1 MKFTQNL
8 IALAACFLPLIA
20 GIPTAQ
26 PHMKIQNPGAKN
38 VIPNSYIVVFNKD
51 IDSAAIKSEY
61 ASVNSMLSK
70 RGSAHKGIGSKYDLE
85 HFKGYQIEADTATI
99 DQIASSPQVAWIEKD
114 AKVHANALTTR
125 SGAPWGLNSISHKVS
140 NGTTRGIFYRQTNST
155 SDYTYDDSAGSGATV
170 YIVDTGIF
178 IEHKEFEGRATWG
191 KNFIEGSKDT
201 DENGHGTH
209 CAGTIGGATYGVSN
223 KAKLVAV
230 KVLDGEGSGSNSGV
244 IAGIEWVGKNA
255 GPKSVLSMS
264 LGGELSEALNAAAA
278 STIKAGV
285 TVVVAAGNDG
295 ADASG
300 YSPAS
305 APDAITVGAIDK
317 TNTRADFSNFGPV
330 LDVFAPGV
338 DVLSAWIGSPDAQN
352 TISGTSM
359 ATPHVAG
366 LAAYLIGLE
375 NLATP
380 AAVVAR
386 IQDLASKGAIPN
398 PENSKNYLAYNGNGA

>member
-1 MKFTQNL
+1 
-8 IALAACFLPLIA
+8 
-20 GIPTAQ
+20 
-26 PHMKIQNPGAKN
+26 
-38 VIPNSYIVVFNKD
+38 
-51 IDSAAIKSEY
+51 
-61 ASVNSMLSK
+61 
-70 RGSAHKGIGSKYDLE
+70 
-85 HFKGYQIEADTATI
+85 
-99 DQIASSPQVAWIEKD
+99 
-114 AKVHANALTTR
+114 
-125 SGAPWGLNSISHKVS
+125 
-140 NGTTRGIFYRQTNST
+140 
-155 SDYTYDDSAGSGATV
+155 
-170 YIVDTGIF
+170 
-178 IEHKEFEGRATWG
+178 
-191 KNFIEGSKDT
+191 
-201 DENGHGTH
+201 
-209 CAGTIGGATYGVSN
+209 
-223 KAKLVAV
+223 
-230 KVLDGEGSGSNSGV
+230 
-244 IAGIEWVGKNA
+244 
-255 GPKSVLSMS
+255 MS

>member
-20 GIPTAQ
+20 GAPTTQLHA
-26 PHMKIQNPGAKN
+26 KVQNPHAQN
-38 VIPNSYIVVFNKD
+38 VVPDSYIVVFKKD
-51 IDSAAIKSEY
+51 IDSATIESEY
-61 ASVNSMLSK
+61 ASVNQILS
-70 RGSAHKGIGSKYDLE
+70 RRDFAHKGIGSKYDLE
-85 HFKGYQIEADTATI
+85 HFKGYQIEADVATI
-99 DQIASSPQVAWIEKD
+99 GHIASSPQVAYIEKD
-114 AKVHANALTTR
+114 GKMKANALTTR
-125 SGAPWGLNSISHKVS
+125 SGAPWGLNNISHKQGS
-140 NGTTRGIFYRQTNST
+140 NSTNGIFPRKTNST
-155 SDYTYDDSAGSGATV
+155 TDYTYDDSAGSGTTV

-178 IEHKEFEGRATWG
+178 IEHNEFAGRATWG

-209 CAGTIGGATYGVSN
+209 CAGTIGGATFGVSN

-230 KVLDGEGSGSNSGV
+230 KVLDGEGSGSNAGV

-264 LGGELSEALNAAAA
+264 LGGEKSDALNAAVE

-285 TVVVAAGNDG
+285 TVVVAAGNEN
-295 ADASG
+295 ADASNS
-300 YSPAS
+300 SPAS
-305 APDAITVGAIDK
+305 APNAITVGAIDK
-317 TNTRADFSNFGPV
+317 TNTRAEFSNFGAV

-338 DVLSAWIGSPDAQN
+338 DVLSAWIGGNDAEN

-366 LAAYLIGLE
+366 LSAYLIGLE

-380 AAVVAR
+380 ADVVAR
-386 IQDLASKGAIPN
+386 IQSLASKDVIPN
-398 PENSKNYLAYNGNGA
+398 PENSKNLVAYNGNGA